1 MATEWWISVSES
13 DLKSSIAWSAVFNY
27 RSYTLLSK
35 MSNGVHLCLIAY
47 YRWHRGRETKGVIE
61 RVSARVH
68 TLAKGH
74 GLSAKC
80 NRPAVR

>member
-1 MATEWWISVSES
+1 MATEWWVSASEL
-13 DLKSSIAWSAVFNY
+13 DFKSSSAWSPVFNY

-35 MSNGVHLCLIAY
+35 MSNGVHLCRFAY
-47 YRWHRGRETKGVIE
+47 YRWHRGRETERVIE

-74 GLSAKC
+74 GLGAKC
-80 NRPAVR
+80 NRLAVR

>member
-1 MATEWWISVSES
+1 MATEWWISASES
-13 DLKSSIAWSAVFNY
+13 DLKPWSAWSAVFNY

-35 MSNGVHLCLIAY
+35 MSNAVHLCLFAY
-47 YRWHRGRETKGVIE
+47 YTWHRGRATERVIE

-74 GLSAKC
+74 GLGAKC